1 MSYVTKLELKTHP
14 SSSCEELWLRHFYT
28 PRGRIWVTSY
38 KEQWGNSP
46 SITSAKIICY
56 SDHYSCKTYRRTHTC
71 ADIREYSLNLF
82 CSATRLT
89 FYH

>member
-1 MSYVTKLELKTHP
+1 MVTTFLY
-14 SSSCEELWLRHFYT
+14 S
-28 PRGRIWVTSY
+28 
-38 KEQWGNSP
+38 QWQDLSHVMQRTVGNSP
-46 SITSAKIICY
+46 SITSAKVIYY
-56 SDHYSCKTYRRTHTC
+56 SDHYSCKPYRRTHTC